1 MFVDKETLI
10 FEKNNYDRKSK
21 YYRNKFIRNGIA
33 GNAISGFLIY
43 NAITAAK
50 TFSLILI
57 ILMLQ
62 NNNTTANRNR

>member
-10 FEKNNYDRKSK
+10 FEKNYYDRKSK
-21 YYRNKFIRNGIA
+21 YYRSKFIRNGIA
-33 GNAISGFLIY
+33 GIAISGFLIY
-43 NAITAAK
+43 NAITVVK